1 MNYYNTEEIRTE
13 EGIFVKHR
21 DGFFTFRLSFD
32 ELIVF
37 EEINTPVLEEF
48 DLRSEEYLGKTFEV
62 TYKEIINDLD
72 DEDFLTFR
80 IMKLKLIS

>member
-13 EGIFVKHR
+13 EGVFVKHYN
-21 DGFFTFRLSFD
+21 GYFTFQLSFD

-37 EEINTPVLEEF
+37 EEVNTAVLEEF
-48 DLRSEEYLGKTFEV
+48 DLRSEAYIGSTFEV

-72 DEDFLTFR
+72 DEDFLIFR
-80 IMKLKLIS
+80 IMKLKLI

>member
-1 MNYYNTEEIRTE
+1 MTNYNTEEIRTE
-13 EGIFVKHR
+13 VGIFIKYHN
-21 DGFFTFRLSFD
+21 GFFTFRFSFD

-37 EEINTPVLEEF
+37 EEVNTAVLEEF
-48 DLRSEEYLGKTFEV
+48 DLRSEKYIDSTFEV

-80 IMKLKLIS
+80 ILTLKLV

>member
-13 EGIFVKHR
+13 EGVFVKHHN
-21 DGFFTFRLSFD
+21 GYFTFQFSFD

-37 EEINTPVLEEF
+37 EEVNTTVLEKF
-48 DLRSEEYLGKTFEV
+48 DLHSKEYVGSTFEV

-80 IMKLKLIS
+80 IMELKLI

>member
-13 EGIFVKHR
+13 EGVFVKHHN
-21 DGFFTFRLSFD
+21 GFYTFRFSFD
-32 ELIVF
+32 EIIVF
-37 EEINTPVLEEF
+37 EEVNTAVLEEF
-48 DLRSEEYLGKTFEV
+48 ELRSEEYVGATFEV

-80 IMKLKLIS
+80 IMKLKKI

>member
-13 EGIFVKHR
+13 EGVFLKHHN
-21 DGFFTFRLSFD
+21 GFFTFRLSYD

-37 EEINTPVLEEF
+37 EEVSTAVLEEF
-48 DLRSEEYLGKTFEV
+48 DLRSNEYVGDTFEV

-72 DEDFLTFR
+72 DEDFLIFR
-80 IMKLKLIS
+80 IMKLKLI

>member
-13 EGIFVKHR
+13 EGVFIKHHN
-21 DGFFTFRLSFD
+21 GFFTFQFSFD

-37 EEINTPVLEEF
+37 EEVNTAVLEEF
-48 DLRSEEYLGKTFEV
+48 DLRSEEYLGSAFEV

-80 IMKLKLIS
+80 IIKLKRL

>member
-13 EGIFVKHR
+13 EGVFIKYQN
-21 DGFFTFRLSFD
+21 GFFTFRFSFD

-37 EEINTPVLEEF
+37 EEVNTAVLEEY
-48 DLRSEEYLGKTFEV
+48 DLRKEYIGSTFEV

-72 DEDFLTFR
+72 DDDFLTFR
-80 IMKLKLIS
+80 IMKLKLI